1 MGTGG
6 MRRANGRVEG
16 REVWSTGAYSRDS
29 STVQTVQ
36 YRPAGTVSIVNA
48 SNTRDRILD
57 SLQDILVGE
66 GYSAVT
72 LEAVARDAGVS
83 KGGLLYHFPSKA
95 AMLTGL
101 IERLRVLAEEEFR
114 EAVEGEEGVVRV
126 FLRTS
131 LPRSP
136 EERELYWAVIAA
148 LRGQEDMPEEA
159 VRTVQGLFSRWGDLL
174 HEELTDPVL
183 AEIVLRAGDGLYM
196 AAIAGLP
203 QPDPVLTQRMIDRLV
218 EASDKVRRER

>member
-1 MGTGG
+1 
-6 MRRANGRVEG
+6 MRRANGRAEG

>member
-1 MGTGG
+1 
-6 MRRANGRVEG
+6 MRRANGRAKG

>member
-1 MGTGG
+1 M
-6 MRRANGRVEG
+6 
-16 REVWSTGAYSRDS
+16 
-29 STVQTVQ
+29 
-36 YRPAGTVSIVNA
+36 SIVNA

-72 LEAVARDAGVS
+72 LEAVARDASVS

-159 VRTVQGLFSRWGDLL
+159 VRTVQGLFSRWGELL
-174 HEELTDPVL
+174 HEELADPVL
-183 AEIVLRAGDGLYM
+183 AEIILRAGDGLYM

-203 QPDPVLTQRMIDRLV
+203 QPDPALTQRMIDRLV

>member
-1 MGTGG
+1 
-6 MRRANGRVEG
+6 
-16 REVWSTGAYSRDS
+16 
-29 STVQTVQ
+29 
-36 YRPAGTVSIVNA
+36 VSIVNA

-57 SLQDILVGE
+57 SLQDILISE
-66 GYSAVT
+66 GYSGVT
-72 LEAVARDAGVS
+72 LEAVARAASVS

-101 IERLRVLAEEEFR
+101 IERLSGLAEEEFR
-114 EAVEGEEGVVRV
+114 EAREGGEGVVRV

-131 LPRSP
+131 LPQSP

-159 VRTVQGLFSRWGDLL
+159 TRTVQYLFSHWGSLL

-183 AEIVLRAGDGLYM
+183 AEIILRAGDGLYM
-196 AAIAGLP
+196 SAIAGLP
-203 QPDPVLTQRMIDRLV
+203 QPDPALTRSMIDRLV
-218 EASDKVRRER
+218 EASDKVRRRP

>member
-1 MGTGG
+1 
-6 MRRANGRVEG
+6 MRRANGRAEG

-29 STVQTVQ
+29 STVQPVQ

-83 KGGLLYHFPSKA
+83 KGGLLYHFPSKT